1 VSAELFEAI
10 SNGDAARVRA
20 LVEADAT
27 LAGCR
32 NGDGISARMLAL
44 YRGDVEMLEAL
55 VDAGPELDVFEAA
68 GLGAEERLVELLA
81 HDASLVDA
89 RAGDGFTPLHFA
101 AFFAHPGAARLLVE
115 AGADVNAVAENPM
128 RVQPLHSATAG
139 GSVEVVRLLLE
150 HGADANATQASGH
163 VPLDAARQ
171 QGDDELADLLIAH
184 GATP

>member
-1 VSAELFEAI
+1 MAREALIEAI
-10 SNGDAARVRA
+10 SNGDAARVRE

-32 NGDGISARMLAL
+32 NDDGISARMLAL
-44 YRGDVEMLEAL
+44 YRGDVDMLEAL

-68 GLGAEERLVELLA
+68 GLGAEERLEELLA
-81 HDASLVDA
+81 QDASLVHA
-89 RAGDGFTPLHFA
+89 RAADGFQPLHFA
-101 AFFAHPGAARLLVE
+101 AFFAHPGAARILVE

-139 GSVEVVRLLLE
+139 SCKEIVALLLDR
-150 HGADANATQASGH
+150 GADPKAAQASGH

-171 QGDDELADLLIAH
+171 NGDDEIAELLIAA
-184 GATP
+184 GA